1 MEFLK
6 FSFGSP
12 DTGGKPNE
20 TGGGAGNDMLME
32 HDTNSSPRILVAVDD
47 PDLRRVCV
55 AGLRAASFNVSAPT
69 DGDAAM
75 LLAQSFSP
83 DVFVVDLRICDPD
96 GTPLHDRL
104 RDTDEQYL
112 LCVTYDD
119 QPRVRTSVL
128 QHGADDIMSAPI
140 HADELAARCQAMLR
154 RPRRTGDRPIEPTA
168 SNTMLLGPLSV
179 DLGRREVRVEET
191 EVQTTRIEFSL
202 LEQLCRRPAEVCTR
216 EDLLDAVWGP
226 RWVGDTHVVDV
237 HLSNLRRKLDK
248 ASPGLKVIH
257 TVRGV
262 GFRLS
267 NDVTD
272 ALESPM
278 VLVRPTA

>member
-1 MEFLK
+1 
-6 FSFGSP
+6 
-12 DTGGKPNE
+12 
-20 TGGGAGNDMLME
+20 MLMDYE
-32 HDTNSSPRILVAVDD
+32 TNSAPRILVAVDD

-69 DGDAAM
+69 DGDAAL

-83 DVFVVDLRICDPD
+83 DVFVVDLRLCDPD
-96 GTPLHDRL
+96 GKPLHDRL
-104 RDTDEQYL
+104 RSTDEQYL
-112 LCVTYDD
+112 LCVAYDD

-128 QHGADDIMSAPI
+128 HRGADDIMSAPI
-140 HADELAARCQAMLR
+140 HADELAARCQALLR
-154 RPRRTGDRPIEPTA
+154 RPRRTTQHTVEA
-168 SNTMLLGPLSV
+168 VVSNTLVLGPLSV
-179 DLGRREVRVEET
+179 DLGRREVRVGDI

-272 ALESPM
+272 ALDVPS
-278 VLVRPTA
+278 VLAHPSA